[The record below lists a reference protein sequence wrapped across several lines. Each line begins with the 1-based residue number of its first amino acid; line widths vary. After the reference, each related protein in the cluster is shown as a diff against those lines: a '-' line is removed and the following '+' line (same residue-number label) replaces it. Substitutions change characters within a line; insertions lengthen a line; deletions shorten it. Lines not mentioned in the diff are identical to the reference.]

1 MKRSVRT
8 PMGQG
13 GFSIVEWNAV
23 AKADPQFQNTFVK
36 CENELITLCD
46 QSWAPKKLGYLSPNA
61 AQYGRTTIIPRLF
74 DNQFGASMITWR
86 QQYIATGHQMIC
98 QGTGT
103 GSTIPED
110 FKIGWV
116 GLAFPNKSQQF
127 SELIWQIGDQRFGR
141 INIEEIRDYKYPAI
155 IFDDSFTID
164 EETSFVL
171 SGFLEGPIPEN
182 GPGAQ
187 TNRVYQR
194 VVMLGSAY
202 YRQIDRMLGNAG
214 AVIPAL

>member
-1 MKRSVRT
+1 
-8 PMGQG
+8 MGQG

-23 AKADPQFQNTFVK
+23 AKADPKFQDTFIK
-36 CENELITLCD
+36 CENELISLCD
-46 QSWAPKKLGYLSPNA
+46 QSWAPKKLGYLAPSA
-61 AQYGRTTIIPRLF
+61 QQYGRTTIIPRLF
-74 DNQFGASMITWR
+74 ANALGPGVAPLQTWR
-86 QQYIATGHQMIC
+86 QAYIATGHQIIC
-98 QGTGT
+98 QGNGT

-164 EETSFVL
+164 EETSFIL

-187 TNRVYQR
+187 VNRVYQR

-202 YRQIDRMLGNAG
+202 YRQVDRVLGNTG
-214 AVIPAL
+214 AVIPVI